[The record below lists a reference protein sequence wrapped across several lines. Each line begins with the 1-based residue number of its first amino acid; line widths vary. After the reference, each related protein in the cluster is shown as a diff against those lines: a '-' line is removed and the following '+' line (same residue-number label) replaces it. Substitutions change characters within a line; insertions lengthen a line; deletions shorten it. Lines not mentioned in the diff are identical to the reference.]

1 MDRLMK
7 TILLILT
14 SISFLMTTTE
24 RAETVY
30 QYELNS
36 ISGENISL
44 SDYEGDLLL
53 IVNTASECGFTPQY
67 EGLQE
72 LYETY
77 SDQGFKVLGFPANN
91 FGGQEPGTDK
101 EIAQFCE
108 MNYGVSFPMFS
119 KVSVKGD
126 DQHQWQEPGLAEDG
140 QHQGNAHQHG
150 VGKGGRHALQGAL
163 GAGHLEDQAADNRG
177 QRKGDKGGAEVTQH
191 QAQIQIRR

>member
-1 MDRLMK
+1 MK

-14 SISFLMTTTE
+14 SILFLMTITE

-77 SDQGFKVLGFPANN
+77 SDRGFKVLGFPANN
-91 FGGQEPGTDK
+91 FGGQEPGTDE
-101 EIAQFCE
+101 EIAQFCQA
-108 MNYGVSFPMFS
+108 NYGVSFPMFS
-119 KVSVKGD
+119 KVSVKGE
-126 DQHQWQEPGLAEDG
+126 DQHPLFAHLTSAQNPDFTGEISWNFEKFLVDRNGNVVRRFRSNVEPMSEELTNAVAE
-140 QHQGNAHQHG
+140 N
-150 VGKGGRHALQGAL
+150 L
-163 GAGHLEDQAADNRG
+163 
-177 QRKGDKGGAEVTQH
+177 
-191 QAQIQIRR
+191 

>member
-1 MDRLMK
+1 MK

-91 FGGQEPGTDK
+91 FGGQEPGTDE

-126 DQHQWQEPGLAEDG
+126 DQHPLFTYLTSTENPDFTGEISWNFEKFLVDRNGNVVRRFKSDTEPMSDELAS
-140 QHQGNAHQHG
+140 AI
-150 VGKGGRHALQGAL
+150 
-163 GAGHLEDQAADNRG
+163 
-177 QRKGDKGGAEVTQH
+177 AENL
-191 QAQIQIRR
+191 